1 MMSTSIIQ
9 AAVVTETLRFAKY
22 VVADICCQFLA
33 VETSRELCCSFTV
46 VAALRQ
52 STKSCAAT
60 LNMLASAAAAVL
72 VVLVVVLVVGVKVS
86 GIGWGGWRCRLLRLR
101 NGSNPCEN
109 GDKTCSCSR

>member
-1 MMSTSIIQ
+1 MSTSIVQ

-33 VETSRELCCSFTV
+33 VETSRVLCCSFTV

-60 LNMLASAAAAVL
+60 LNMLASAAAAAVL

-86 GIGWGGWRCRLLRLR
+86 GIGWGGWRCRLLR
-101 NGSNPCEN
+101 
-109 GDKTCSCSR
+109 